1 MGRGFG
7 AFRRGLSVPSQ
18 ETGWNPARQSSWRS
32 ATIRSASSTVERHEW
47 YPYKKRVVAP
57 NQTPQGVCE
66 AHRSTSS
73 RFRSTLHRETP
84 RQPHSGETTRRLLW
98 RSTLQRE
105 THDGIDSG
113 RHTLTRRRPTA
124 PDRGSCRRRAA
135 RTRPDSCQAVATPRT
150 AASDACLHR
159 SRALTWRA
167 AGLDVLGSCA
177 PVLAGW
183 GAPRTPYPTT
193 CSSPA
198 TRE

>member
-1 MGRGFG
+1 MAFLYLHKKLVGTQPDKVPG
-7 AFRRGLSVPSQ
+7 AVRQSGQRLAQLSATNGIRTKSVLWRQIKRRRG
-18 ETGWNPARQSSWRS
+18 
-32 ATIRSASSTVERHEW
+32 
-47 YPYKKRVVAP
+47 
-57 NQTPQGVCE
+57 E

-193 CSSPA
+193 CSSAQLLVSTP
-198 TRE
+198 E